1 MLDHSHRGRA
11 PLTHSQREHV
21 GRYGEELVFR
31 YVQDQQQ
38 QQQQQLR
45 GDMSVRGGA
54 AGAKAVSDAD
64 AAWVDLLTCTEVVWV
79 NEEQETGL
87 PYDIVLR
94 WGAVCVC
101 VFVMRVSVWVGVW
114 VNEEQETGLPYDI
127 VLRWGAVCICVCV
140 LVPSYDLVMRV
151 SVWVGVW
158 VKSKRQL
165 RKASLGV
172 VHVPNI
178 FRQVHVL
185 MCGP

>member
-94 WGAVCVC
+94 WGAVC
-101 VFVMRVSVWVGVW
+101 
-114 VNEEQETGLPYDI
+114 
-127 VLRWGAVCICVCV
+127 ICVCV